1 MTHPVPPE
9 VLTLI
14 NGLPATSG
22 RRLIAVAGPP
32 ASGKSTLAEQLADIL
47 PGAAVVPMDGFH
59 LDNDV
64 LSERGL
70 LGRKGAPQT
79 FDAPG
84 FVDLV
89 EALRAPVT
97 LSYPTFDRSR
107 DRVVPDGGEV
117 KADRKTVIVE
127 GNYLLLDSTP
137 WDQLHKL
144 WDVSI
149 FLDVPLDVLR
159 ERLLQRWR
167 DHGYSE
173 AEALT
178 KAELNDLP
186 NAQVVIQSAV
196 NATHIVNDA

>member
-1 MTHPVPPE
+1 MTHSVPPE

-14 NGLPATSG
+14 NGLPTKS
-22 RRLIAVAGPP
+22 RRHLIAVAGPP

-47 PGAAVVPMDGFH
+47 PDAAVVPMDGFH

-79 FDAPG
+79 FDALG

-89 EALRAPVT
+89 KALREPATV
-97 LSYPTFDRSR
+97 SYPTFDRIR
-107 DRVVPDGGEV
+107 DCVVPDGGEV
-117 KADRKTVIVE
+117 KADCKTVIVE
-127 GNYLLLDSTP
+127 GNYLLLDSAP
-137 WDQLHKL
+137 WNQLHKL
-144 WDVSI
+144 WDVGI
-149 FLDVPLDVLR
+149 FLDVPPEMLR

-186 NAQVVIQSAV
+186 NAQVVMQSAV